1 MPMPDLQVKQCTCK
15 DCSRP
20 TLPGHDPKLMH
31 WYCCMC
37 GRGPVPFI
45 PQGPH
50 FTKMWIQPGGVQQ
63 PNGMMSHGGV
73 RGIAHYCCGPQCMNQ
88 YLAML
93 GVTVG
98 MNEHIGVPQ
107 GDSLPVVHGGPQALT
122 SD

>member
-1 MPMPDLQVKQCTCK
+1 MDYDPKLYDPKMPRLNIKSCPCSV
-15 DCSRP
+15 CSRP
-20 TLPGHDPKLMH
+20 TLPGHDPH
-31 WYCCMC
+31 VDHYYCAVC
-37 GRGPVPFI
+37 GNGPRAFI
-45 PQGPH
+45 PNGPH
-50 FTKMWIQPGGVQQ
+50 FVKIWTQR
-63 PNGMMSHGGV
+63 GGV